1 MVIVTLRDSTDHVW
15 ASDRN
20 DCECEGR
27 VVIRYSAKQTVEARD
42 RYNGRDMREEE
53 EKDQL
58 KQQNPYPLRPEYP
71 FATPLTAMTAC
82 LPHAKTITVNPS
94 GQKKTMGEAPTV
106 DHVMGAPRRDHQQT
120 RASERFL
127 PFSTGSCFHKQH
139 MAKSIISHLTSRKA
153 AALHTQAPQLHWL
166 SIS

>member
-1 MVIVTLRDSTDHVW
+1 
-15 ASDRN
+15 
-20 DCECEGR
+20 
-27 VVIRYSAKQTVEARD
+27 
-42 RYNGRDMREEE
+42 MREEE

-120 RASERFL
+120 RASERLF
-127 PFSTGSCFHKQH
+127 PFGTGSCFHKQH
-139 MAKSIISHLTSRKA
+139 MAKSITS
-153 AALHTQAPQLHWL
+153 
-166 SIS
+166 